1 MFGKLLSDGKINEL
15 TNKQKP
21 DFSLSERDIKVA
33 KENFKNKDYDWA
45 FSIAYNAVLQ
55 AGRSFM
61 FTKGYKTRGAEQHK
75 TVFEFLEETG
85 LDKELT
91 AYFDSVRKKRNQV
104 IYRDALVISEAEAE
118 ETIEK
123 SEEFVQ
129 EIRTFVQE
137 IRTGVLNG
145 NR

>member
-1 MFGKLLSDGKINEL
+1 MFDKLLSNGKIKKL

-33 KENFKNKDYDWA
+33 KENFENENYDWA
-45 FSIAYNAVLQ
+45 FSITYNAALQ

-61 FTKGYKTRGAEQHK
+61 FMKGYKTSGTEQHK

-85 LDKELT
+85 FDKELT

-104 IYRDALVISEAEAE
+104 VYRDALVISKAEAE

-129 EIRTFVQE
+129 KIRTFVQK
-137 IRTGVLNG
+137 IRTGDK
-145 NR
+145 R